1 MADHDDKSPKTEGR
15 WVGDRNA
22 DPLSSPAANY
32 PDGYRAHDP
41 YAHFGGFGVFATD
54 DILERL
60 ARGEERRFWNRTR
73 ETAGKHRG
81 HGPKTYVRSDARI
94 FDDVND
100 RLTDDSWL
108 DARDI
113 EATVKDAEVTL
124 DGHVRS
130 RDDKR
135 RAEMLAER
143 VSGVVHVQNN
153 LRVKQRP
160 HAADGASEASPLPLI

>member
-1 MADHDDKSPKTEGR
+1 M
-15 WVGDRNA
+15 
-22 DPLSSPAANY
+22 
-32 PDGYRAHDP
+32 
-41 YAHFGGFGVFATD
+41 FATD
-54 DILERL
+54 DILDRL
-60 ARGEERRFWNRTR
+60 ARGEERRFWNRSR
-73 ETAGKHRG
+73 ETVGKHRG

-108 DARDI
+108 DARQI

-143 VSGVVHVQNN
+143 VSGVIHVQNN
-153 LRVKQRP
+153 LRVKHSDIIDSP
-160 HAADGASEASPLPLI
+160 AEAQPPLPMI